1 MRQMRFSVTPLVAS
15 RVPASL
21 LDDAETL
28 TGALA
33 RLAAEHPTH
42 EALLIL
48 DRKGGEQRLT
58 IAQLWT
64 RAQEYAAAFAP
75 HGRGAI
81 VLIIL
86 PTGPELLGAYF
97 GAMLA
102 GVIPALVAGPSN
114 RFADPATYARH
125 VGRIAENAEAPA
137 VCGDDDVLAL
147 LRDGGG
153 PAARGRLITPADVGP
168 TATPIAPAQ
177 RGDDVAT
184 VQYSSGSTGT
194 PKGVLLTHAAL
205 LNNIRAIRD
214 GLGLTA
220 ADVSVNWIP
229 LYHDMGLVGAFL
241 QPLLN
246 GCPTVLI
253 PTTDFMRDPALW
265 LWAIHRYRGTFAWAP
280 NFAYALCAKR
290 IAAAEIQ
297 GLDLSTWRF
306 AINAAEPVLASSIQ
320 DFAARYAPYGYRPE
334 TMRPVWGLA
343 ENVTAATAHPVGV
356 PPRIEMIDR
365 AALAAGI
372 ARPTT
377 DEGFP
382 SVSVGHCLPGYT
394 IQIRSDG
401 RVLPDRHI
409 GRIWLRSTSLTIGYH
424 RDPALTAEVLVDG
437 WLDTGDC
444 GYLAD
449 DDLFFVT
456 REKDLLV
463 VGGEK
468 YAPHDLETVIGEVPG
483 IRDGCAVVFG
493 ILNAERGTEDLVAVA
508 ETRET
513 GPALEALREAV
524 RHAVTDATGLSLR
537 HVLLVPPG
545 GVQKTTSGKLARS
558 ATRQRYADSL
568 TSAATR

>member
-1 MRQMRFSVTPLVAS
+1 MRFPVTSLAAS
-15 RVPASL
+15 NVPTSL

-33 RLAAEHPTH
+33 RLAADHPAH

-48 DRKGGEQRLT
+48 DRTGREQRLT

-64 RAQEYAAAFAP
+64 RTQEYAALFAP
-75 HGRGAI
+75 YGRGSI

-125 VGRIAENAEAPA
+125 VGRIAGNAEAPA
-137 VCGDDDVLAL
+137 ICGDDDVLAL
-147 LRDGGG
+147 LRDGGD
-153 PAARGRLITPADVGP
+153 AARGTRLLTPADARP
-168 TATPIAPAQ
+168 TAAVTAPAQ
-177 RGDDVAT
+177 CGDDVAT
-184 VQYSSGSTGT
+184 VQYSSGSTGI

-220 ADVSVNWIP
+220 VDISVNWIP

-241 QPLLN
+241 HPLLN

-265 LWAIHRYRGTFAWAP
+265 LWAIHRYRGTFSWAP

-290 IAAAEIQ
+290 IANADID
-297 GLDLSTWRF
+297 GLDLSSWRL
-306 AINAAEPVLASSIQ
+306 AINAAEPVLAGTIQ
-320 DFAARYAPYGYRPE
+320 DFASRYAAYGYRPE

-365 AALAAGI
+365 AALAAGV

-377 DEGFP
+377 EDGFP
-382 SVSVGHCLPGYT
+382 SVSVGHCLPGYA

-401 RVLPDRHI
+401 RVQPDRHV
-409 GRIWLRSTSLTIGYH
+409 GRIWLRSPSLTIGYH
-424 RDPALTAEVLVDG
+424 RDPVQTAEVLVDG

-468 YAPHDLETVIGEVPG
+468 YAPHDLETVIGGVPG
-483 IRDGCAVVFG
+483 VRDGCTVVFG
-493 ILNAERGTEDLVAVA
+493 VMNEERGTEDLVAVA
-508 ETRET
+508 ETRES
-513 GPALEALREAV
+513 GAALESLREAI
-524 RHAVTDATGLSLR
+524 RRAVTEATGLSLR

-558 ATRQRYADSL
+558 ATRQRYATALATAL
-568 TSAATR
+568 TR

>member
-1 MRQMRFSVTPLVAS
+1 MRFSVTSLPPS
-15 RVPASL
+15 RVPAAL
-21 LDDAETL
+21 LDEAETL

-33 RLAAEHPTH
+33 RLAAEQPAH

-48 DRKGGEQRLT
+48 DRRGNEQRLT
-58 IAQLWT
+58 IGDLWT
-64 RAQEYAAAFAP
+64 RAQDYAAAFAP
-75 HGRGAI
+75 HARGAI

-102 GVIPALVAGPSN
+102 GAVPALVAGPSN
-114 RFADPATYARH
+114 RFADPGTYAQH
-125 VGRIAENAEAPA
+125 VGRIADNAEAP
-137 VCGDDDVLAL
+137 VICGDDDVLAL
-147 LRDGGG
+147 LREGGG
-153 PAARGRLITPADVGP
+153 RFVARARLLTPADIRASAAV
-168 TATPIAPAQ
+168 IAPAQ

-220 ADVSVNWIP
+220 ADISVNWIP

-290 IAAAEIQ
+290 IADADLE
-297 GLDLSTWRF
+297 GLDLSSWRF
-306 AINAAEPVLASSIQ
+306 AINAAEPILASTI
-320 DFAARYAPYGYRPE
+320 DAFAARYAPYGYRPE

-377 DEGFP
+377 GDGVR

-394 IQIRSDG
+394 VQIRSG
-401 RVLPDRHI
+401 TRLLPDRHV
-409 GRIWLRSTSLTIGYH
+409 GRIWLRSSSLTIGYH
-424 RDPALTAEVLVDG
+424 RDPVHTAEALVDG

-444 GYLAD
+444 GYVAD
-449 DDLFFVT
+449 GDLFFVT

-468 YAPHDLETVIGEVPG
+468 YAPHDLETVISAVPG

-493 ILNAERGTEDLVAVA
+493 VMNAERGTEDLVAVA
-508 ETRET
+508 ETRER
-513 GPALEALREAV
+513 GAALEALREAV
-524 RHAVTDATGLSLR
+524 RRAVTAATGLSLR

-558 ATRQRYADSL
+558 ATRQRYATTLADEL
-568 TSAATR
+568 GR